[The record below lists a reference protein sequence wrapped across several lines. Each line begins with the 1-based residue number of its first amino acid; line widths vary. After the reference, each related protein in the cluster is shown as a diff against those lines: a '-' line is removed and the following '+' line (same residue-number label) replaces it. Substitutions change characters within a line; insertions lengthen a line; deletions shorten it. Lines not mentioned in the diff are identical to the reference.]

1 MELEPVP
8 VRGVEGRHDGA
19 PDVRMGKAKGVTQL
33 MGGCH
38 QEVGA
43 GVKVVRPP
51 LIVIEMNI
59 AAIDRKEGMG
69 QSSPS
74 AVKIVLVPMSTSLK
88 PDLYVYF
95 ARAGSDKF
103 QIGFSLPETQRL
115 CDYPVISDG
124 EGVIIIPTIAKQGLI
139 CPIG

>member
-1 MELEPVP
+1 MELEPIP
-8 VRGVEGRHDGA
+8 VRGVEGRHDRA
-19 PDVRMGKAKGVTQL
+19 PDVRVGEAKGVTQL
-33 MGGCH
+33 MGSCH
-38 QEVGA
+38 QEVSA
-43 GVKVVRPP
+43 GVKVVCPP

-59 AAIDRKEGMG
+59 AAIDRKEGVG

-95 ARAGSDKF
+95 ARARSDKF

>member
-1 MELEPVP
+1 MEFEPIP
-8 VRGVEGRHDGA
+8 VRGVEGRHDRA
-19 PDVRMGKAKGVTQL
+19 PDIRVGEAKGVTQL
-33 MGGCH
+33 MGSCH

-43 GVKVVRPP
+43 RVKVVRPP
-51 LIVIEMNI
+51 LIVIEMNV
-59 AAIDRKEGMG
+59 AAIDRKEGVG
-69 QSSPS
+69 QSSSS

-95 ARAGSDKF
+95 ARARSDKF

>member
-1 MELEPVP
+1 MELEPIP
-8 VRGVEGRHDGA
+8 VRGVEGRHDG
-19 PDVRMGKAKGVTQL
+19 PTDVRVGKAKGVTQL
-33 MGGCH
+33 MGSCH

-43 GVKVVRPP
+43 RVKVVRPP
-51 LIVIEMNI
+51 LIVIEMNV
-59 AAIDRKEGMG
+59 AAIDRKEGVG
-69 QSSPS
+69 QSSSS

-95 ARAGSDKF
+95 ARARSDKF

>member
-8 VRGVEGRHDGA
+8 VRGVEGRHDRA
-19 PDVRMGKAKGVTQL
+19 PDIRVGEAKGVTQL
-33 MGGCH
+33 MGSCH

-43 GVKVVRPP
+43 GVKVVCPP

-95 ARAGSDKF
+95 ARARSDKF